1 MVAAPD
7 PEYGQVP
14 WAFVQIRV
22 GCVFDPRALVETLRR
37 NGLASYKIPTRLI
50 EVTEFPRISDNKID
64 KKDLLRMEQS
74 A

>member
-1 MVAAPD
+1 
-7 PEYGQVP
+7 
-14 WAFVQIRV
+14 
-22 GCVFDPRALVETLRR
+22 VFDPTALVETLRR

-64 KKDLLRMEQS
+64 KKDLLRLEQS